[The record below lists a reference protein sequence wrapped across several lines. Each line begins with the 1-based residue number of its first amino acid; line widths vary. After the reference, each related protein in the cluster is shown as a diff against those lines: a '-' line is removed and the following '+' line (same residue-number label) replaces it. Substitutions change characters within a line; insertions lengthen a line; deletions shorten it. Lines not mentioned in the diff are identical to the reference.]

1 MSKGGKSTST
11 SETKVDPRLMNEF
24 WNTYGDFNTMTGGKS
39 FIPDLS
45 GDTTDYFSR
54 VRGIQGQEP
63 LTAEG
68 YVSQGF
74 VPQQSGAVGNVGDI
88 SGIPTVSGQSAAD
101 YIERFMNPALRDVVD
116 TSLADYDTGV
126 DRAMTARSASADAG
140 SAFGNRRAIADAVYQ
155 ADTARGRGAL
165 SAGLRSN
172 AFDTA
177 LGAAQGDASRFQG
190 ADTFNA
196 GTALQTAL
204 ANQSNQARNF
214 DRSMQNNQFNTGQY
228 NTAAQF
234 NLGAANRASEFGAGE
249 RNRFALSNRDNDLMR
264 LGLLGEAGS
273 RQDQYKLM
281 KSQEPLDLM
290 RQRMAYLSG
299 IPVEQ
304 TMTGTTRTNPGLMGS
319 LGSLGTAAFGL
330 GSLGWNPFGSK

>member
-1 MSKGGKSTST
+1 MSKGGKSTTT
-11 SETKVDPRLMNEF
+11 SENKVDPRLMGEF
-24 WNTYGDFNTMTGGKS
+24 WNTYGDFNAMTDGKS
-39 FIPDLS
+39 FIPELS

-54 VRGIQGQEP
+54 VRGIQGQDP
-63 LTAEG
+63 LAAES
-68 YVSQGF
+68 YISQGF
-74 VPQQSGAVGNVGDI
+74 IPQQSGAVGDVGEI
-88 SGIPTVSGQSAAD
+88 SGIPTVSGRSAAD
-101 YIERFMNPALRDVVD
+101 YIDRFMNPALRDVVD

-126 DRAMTARSASADAG
+126 DRSMTARSAAAGAG
-140 SAFGNRRAIADAVYQ
+140 SAFGNRRAIADAVYE

-177 LGAAQGDASRFQG
+177 LGAAQGDAGRFQS

-204 ANQSNQARNF
+204 ANQGNQARNL
-214 DRSMQNNQFNTGQY
+214 DRSTQNTQFNAGQY

-264 LGLLGEAGS
+264 LGMLGDAGF
-273 RQDQYKLM
+273 RQDDYNLM

-290 RQRMAYLSG
+290 RQRLGFLSG
-299 IPVEQ
+299 IPVQQ
-304 TMTGTTRTNPGLMGS
+304 TITGTEKFKPGLFDWVTMGARAF
-319 LGSLGTAAFGL
+319 AASQG
-330 GSLGWNPFGSK
+330 GGK